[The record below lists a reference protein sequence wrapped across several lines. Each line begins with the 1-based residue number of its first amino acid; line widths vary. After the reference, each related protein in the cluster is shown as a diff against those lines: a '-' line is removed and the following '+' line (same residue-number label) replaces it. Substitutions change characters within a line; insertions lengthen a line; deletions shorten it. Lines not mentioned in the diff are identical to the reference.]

1 MREWPLRWR
10 LFLEFV
16 VIANRLEDRAHAALP
31 DFADDSVGSD
41 HATGPILGLHFGDG
55 KRFDNFD
62 DCILDALLAMAVVA
76 KQAFDFGSQRRVVRR
91 FTIQKGLARRG
102 RKIGGF
108 TKKVLYAFPG
118 LSVHPSSLPFLVL
131 EDVGPLAEQ
140 LATLNLRA
148 DLTTL
153 PLICP

>member
-41 HATGPILGLHFGDG
+41 HATGPILGLHFGAG
-55 KRFDNFD
+55 KRFDKFD

-76 KQAFDFGSQRRVVRR
+76 KQAFDFGSRRRVVRR
-91 FTIQKGLARRG
+91 FTIQRGLRRLCQKGLVRVPRFE
-102 RKIGGF
+102 R
-108 TKKVLYAFPG
+108 P
-118 LSVHPSSLPFLVL
+118 SV
-131 EDVGPLAEQ
+131 
-140 LATLNLRA
+140 
-148 DLTTL
+148 
-153 PLICP
+153 